1 VDPLRSIHRQAVI
14 FLRDIHSEGTGNSE
28 GSSRFLVAMH
38 REFQVRLIELGRMI
52 FASQSMVFCGEILGR
67 KPVLTPAAFRGAQS
81 PLFHGPARWVFQIDQ
96 VLLFHDTAPIFFARP
111 QAVSITGAP

>member
-1 VDPLRSIHRQAVI
+1 
-14 FLRDIHSEGTGNSE
+14 
-28 GSSRFLVAMH
+28 
-38 REFQVRLIELGRMI
+38 
-52 FASQSMVFCGEILGR
+52 
-67 KPVLTPAAFRGAQS
+67 LTPAAFRGAQS